1 MKTLIE
7 KTSDKL
13 VKAFLTNKIIAPI
26 PSRFSKKL
34 SEAQKLR
41 KLCESKIK
49 LPVIGFKAAG
59 TGIPLIKKFKEKEPF
74 YASVYERNFLKSGKS
89 VKINKSTLG
98 IELEVCFKIKKSFF
112 SSKNTITMKN
122 DIQSVSKRLVNAY
135 NKNKLINPIPEK
147 FCKNIK
153 LAHKLR
159 LLCESKINDKKI
171 GFKAGGTIFALLK
184 KLKEKEPFHS
194 TVFQKNLIKTG
205 GKVKVNKYALGIEV
219 EVYYIIKKSFF
230 DFKGRLN
237 PKNVTKFITHMGP
250 CIEVVGFRQRKKGIK
265 YLGDLC
271 SDFGV
276 NIKFITGPKKK
287 FKKLNLNN
295 LKTNLKNNKGLNVKG
310 NTNTVYINPLN
321 SLKFVLNKIRKEKV
335 KLDKDFYVFTGSTV
349 GVVPIKNKGEYIGKV
364 DKIGSVRT
372 TIN

>member
-1 MKTLIE
+1 
-7 KTSDKL
+7 
-13 VKAFLTNKIIAPI
+13 
-26 PSRFSKKL
+26 
-34 SEAQKLR
+34 
-41 KLCESKIK
+41 
-49 LPVIGFKAAG
+49 
-59 TGIPLIKKFKEKEPF
+59 
-74 YASVYERNFLKSGKS
+74 
-89 VKINKSTLG
+89 
-98 IELEVCFKIKKSFF
+98 
-112 SSKNTITMKN
+112 MKN

-159 LLCESKINDKKI
+159 MLCESKIKDSKI

-194 TVFQKNLIKTG
+194 TVFQKNLIKSG

-230 DFKGRLN
+230 GFKGRLN

-250 CIEVVGFRQRKKGIK
+250 CIEVVGFRQKKKGIK
-265 YLGDLC
+265 FLGDLC

-295 LKTNLKNNKGLNVKG
+295 LKTNLKNNKGLNIKG

-335 KLDKDFYVFTGSTV
+335 KLEKDFYVFTGSTV

>member
-1 MKTLIE
+1 MNNKNTNLIAN
-7 KTSDKL
+7 KL
-13 VKAFLTNKIIAPI
+13 AKAFLRNKIISPI
-26 PSRFSKKL
+26 PSQFTKKL
-34 SEAQKLR
+34 SQADKFR
-41 KLCESKIK
+41 KLCEKKI
-49 LPVIGFKAAG
+49 
-59 TGIPLIKKFKEKEPF
+59 
-74 YASVYERNFLKSGKS
+74 S
-89 VKINKSTLG
+89 
-98 IELEVCFKIKKSFF
+98 
-112 SSKNTITMKN
+112 M
-122 DIQSVSKRLVNAY
+122 
-135 NKNKLINPIPEK
+135 PI
-147 FCKNIK
+147 
-153 LAHKLR
+153 
-159 LLCESKINDKKI
+159 I
-171 GFKAGGTIFALLK
+171 GFKAGGTGISLLK

-194 TVFQKNLIKTG
+194 SVFQKNLIKSG

-230 DFKGRLN
+230 DFKGKIN

-250 CIEVVGFRQRKKGIK
+250 CIEVVGFRQKKKGIK

-335 KLDKDFYVFTGSTV
+335 ILEKDFYVFTGSTV

>member
-1 MKTLIE
+1 
-7 KTSDKL
+7 
-13 VKAFLTNKIIAPI
+13 
-26 PSRFSKKL
+26 
-34 SEAQKLR
+34 
-41 KLCESKIK
+41 
-49 LPVIGFKAAG
+49 
-59 TGIPLIKKFKEKEPF
+59 
-74 YASVYERNFLKSGKS
+74 
-89 VKINKSTLG
+89 
-98 IELEVCFKIKKSFF
+98 
-112 SSKNTITMKN
+112 MKN

-159 LLCESKINDKKI
+159 LLCESKIKDSKI

-194 TVFQKNLIKTG
+194 SVFQKNLIKSG

-230 DFKGRLN
+230 GFKGRLN

-250 CIEVVGFRQRKKGIK
+250 CIEVVGFRQKKKGIK
-265 YLGDLC
+265 FLGDLC

-295 LKTNLKNNKGLNVKG
+295 LKTNLKNNKGLNIKG

-335 KLDKDFYVFTGSTV
+335 KLEKDFYVFTGSTV

>member
-1 MKTLIE
+1 
-7 KTSDKL
+7 
-13 VKAFLTNKIIAPI
+13 
-26 PSRFSKKL
+26 
-34 SEAQKLR
+34 
-41 KLCESKIK
+41 
-49 LPVIGFKAAG
+49 
-59 TGIPLIKKFKEKEPF
+59 
-74 YASVYERNFLKSGKS
+74 
-89 VKINKSTLG
+89 
-98 IELEVCFKIKKSFF
+98 
-112 SSKNTITMKN
+112 MKN

-159 LLCESKINDKKI
+159 MLCESKINDSNI

-194 TVFQKNLIKTG
+194 TVFQKNLIKSG

-230 DFKGRLN
+230 GFKGRLN

-250 CIEVVGFRQRKKGIK
+250 CIEVVGFRQKKKGIK
-265 YLGDLC
+265 FLGDLC

-295 LKTNLKNNKGLNVKG
+295 LKTNLKNNKGLNIKG

-335 KLDKDFYVFTGSTV
+335 KLEKDFYVFTGSTV

>member
-1 MKTLIE
+1 
-7 KTSDKL
+7 
-13 VKAFLTNKIIAPI
+13 
-26 PSRFSKKL
+26 
-34 SEAQKLR
+34 
-41 KLCESKIK
+41 
-49 LPVIGFKAAG
+49 
-59 TGIPLIKKFKEKEPF
+59 
-74 YASVYERNFLKSGKS
+74 
-89 VKINKSTLG
+89 
-98 IELEVCFKIKKSFF
+98 
-112 SSKNTITMKN
+112 MKN

-159 LLCESKINDKKI
+159 LLCESKIKDSKI

-194 TVFQKNLIKTG
+194 TVFQKNLIKSG

-230 DFKGRLN
+230 GFKGRLN

-250 CIEVVGFRQRKKGIK
+250 CIEVVGFRQKKKGIK
-265 YLGDLC
+265 FLGDLC